1 MYVILILIALSCAA
15 YVVWSTK
22 GWAKVRTLRQFF
34 LIDGQMEH
42 RGFWGT
48 MVASN
53 TAVANGFFLYCMLG
67 FYLGWG
73 AFIWSSIFWVL
84 GLAVFVLFSKRLYPE
99 FANLV
104 TLNEFLGSKSSR
116 LAVSVRRT
124 VAVISIVSFLLTLS
138 MELVVGS
145 EVIFAVLR
153 ANGGTQAV
161 VPDWLKVV
169 VPCLMSLILAVYLA
183 ANGFE
188 AVRRS
193 DMIQVALFI
202 PGIIALGFIVLP
214 KALPVLP
221 QTPIRELLLLPKS
234 WSFVV
239 FSLFSWS
246 FWFLVAMDMWV
257 RCVAAGKAK
266 STGRP
271 IWLSLVMLIPFTAV
285 AVACG
290 IYAKGLSGTPYV
302 PKPGDFFLQLLIHN
316 SDVGIWVL
324 SFVFVALVAAILSS
338 VDTFLMVVTHSL
350 FADIIYASSD
360 YKAESENERSRLTT
374 VRMFLLCLPVIC
386 AVGFSYV
393 VYVAKS
399 NVLAMN
405 YMSYSLPLCLLPP
418 VLIGLLKGRI
428 SGIATIAA
436 AVIGLLAVAA
446 FTVPLTIQIGQ
457 GINVDKNYDLL
468 YATPAISAGAGLV
481 AYIIG
486 AVLEPVFVK
495 GRKQP

>member
-1 MYVILILIALSCAA
+1 MYIILILIALSCAV
-15 YVVWSTK
+15 YVVWSTR
-22 GWAKVRTLRQFF
+22 GWNKVKTLRQFF
-34 LIDGQMEH
+34 LIDGKLEH

-53 TAVANGFFLYCMLG
+53 TAVANGFFLYTMLG

-73 AFIWSSIFWVL
+73 AFIWSSIFWVV
-84 GLAVFVLFSKRLYPE
+84 GLAVFALFARRLYPE
-99 FANLV
+99 FGNLV
-104 TLNEFLGSKSSR
+104 TLNEFLGNKSSR
-116 LAVSVRRT
+116 FAVTVRRAA
-124 VAVISIVSFLLTLS
+124 AVITIVSFLLTLS

-153 ANGGTQAV
+153 ANGGAHAV

-221 QTPIRELLLLPKS
+221 QTSFKELMLLPKS

-239 FSLFSWS
+239 FSLFSWA

-257 RCVAAGKAK
+257 RCAAAGKAK
-266 STGRP
+266 STGKP

-290 IYAKGLSGTPYV
+290 IYVKALAGTPYV
-302 PKPGDFFLQLLIHN
+302 PKPGDLFLQLLLQN
-316 SDVGIWVL
+316 SGVGVWVL

-338 VDTFLMVVTHSL
+338 VDTFLMVVTHSV
-350 FADIIYASSD
+350 FADIVHASSD
-360 YKAESENERSRLTT
+360 YKVESVNERRRLTT
-374 VRMFLLCLPVIC
+374 VRMFLLCLPVLC
-386 AVGFSYV
+386 AAGFSYV

-418 VLIGLLKGRI
+418 VLLGLLKGRI
-428 SGIATIAA
+428 SGVATIAA
-436 AVIGLLAVAA
+436 AVLGFIAVGA

-457 GINVDKNYDLL
+457 GVNVTRNYDLL

-481 AYIIG
+481 AYIVG
-486 AVLEPVFVK
+486 AVFEPIFTK
-495 GRKQP
+495 GRKQS